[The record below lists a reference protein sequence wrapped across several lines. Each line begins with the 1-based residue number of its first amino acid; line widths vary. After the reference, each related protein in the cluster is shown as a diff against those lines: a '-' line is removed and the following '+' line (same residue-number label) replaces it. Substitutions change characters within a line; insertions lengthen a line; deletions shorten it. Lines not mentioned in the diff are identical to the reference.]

1 MAETCVEAAREL
13 IRISPDQPDTT
24 FIYSHGPWC
33 GKVHISEYFMFERA
47 FDSSERYGDSHAI
60 RGRTASRNGLRRQP
74 LEGGEAAI
82 VKCIEKMIR

>member
-1 MAETCVEAAREL
+1 
-13 IRISPDQPDTT
+13 
-24 FIYSHGPWC
+24 
-33 GKVHISEYFMFERA
+33 MFERA